1 MDALLWEAVVKGA
14 PAPGPCRGG
23 CRRRTKMQGVD
34 DLPTTLADRYQLTR
48 IVGRGGMGEVWA
60 ARDVRLGRDVAV
72 KRLSPHLASEPG
84 VRERFDVEARAAAGL
99 NHPNVVAV
107 FDSGEHEGIPF
118 LVMELLPGR
127 TLADELVDGPLA
139 PVRARQ
145 VGGEVLAALA
155 ASHAAGIL
163 HRDVKPGNVLL
174 GADGAVKVADFGI
187 AKSTEAID
195 LTTTGTIVGTAAYLA
210 PERLAGQPATAQADL
225 YAVGVLLYE
234 ALSGQ
239 KPYAA
244 DTPMGLLR
252 AVEAQ
257 DPAPLAEARPGLDPS
272 LVAIVE
278 RAMDPDPSRRFASA
292 AAMAAALQGQPP
304 PPATAAAVT
313 DPAAAATSVLS
324 HTRVLT
330 PPAAVAAAGRGAEP
344 SRAAAPVAVAAAR
357 ARRRLGPTA
366 VAAILL
372 VVAMVVI
379 VALASRGGDPADP
392 ATTVPTTRVDVT
404 VAPVTVAPV
413 TVTVA
418 PTPVAPVRPTAPP
431 NTKKPEKEKEKE
443 KKGRDGD

>member
-1 MDALLWEAVVKGA
+1 M
-14 PAPGPCRGG
+14 R
-23 CRRRTKMQGVD
+23 GVD
-34 DLPTTLADRYQLTR
+34 DVPTMLADRYQLTR

-60 ARDVRLGRDVAV
+60 ARDIRLGRDVAV

-118 LVMELLPGR
+118 LVMELLSGR
-127 TLADELVDGPLA
+127 TLADELVDGPLDPA
-139 PVRARQ
+139 RARQ

-174 GADGAVKVADFGI
+174 TADGAVKVADFGI
-187 AKSTEAID
+187 AKSTEALD
-195 LTTTGTIVGTAAYLA
+195 LTSTGTIVGTAAYLA

-252 AVEAQ
+252 AVELQ
-257 DPAPLAEARPGLDPS
+257 DPVPLAEARPGLDPS

-278 RAMDPDPSRRFASA
+278 RAMDPDPSRRFATA
-292 AAMAAALQGQPP
+292 ADMAAALRGQSVPP
-304 PPATAAAVT
+304 RGAAAAAA
-313 DPAAAATSVLS
+313 PAAAATSVIS
-324 HTRVLT
+324 HTSVLT
-330 PPAAVAAAGRGAEP
+330 RPPVAAG
-344 SRAAAPVAVAAAR
+344 RAAAPVEIAAGR

-379 VALASRGGDPADP
+379 VALATRGGGPPDP
-392 ATTVPTTRVDVT
+392 ATTVPTTRVE
-404 VAPVTVAPV
+404 VTVAPV

-418 PTPVAPVRPTAPP
+418 ANHRRPRAADRPTEHEEAGEGERRTATNDHQPA
-431 NTKKPEKEKEKE
+431 
-443 KKGRDGD
+443 GRV

>member
-1 MDALLWEAVVKGA
+1 
-14 PAPGPCRGG
+14 
-23 CRRRTKMQGVD
+23 MQGVD
-34 DLPTTLADRYQLTR
+34 DVPTTLADRYQLTR

-60 ARDVRLGRDVAV
+60 ARDLRLGRDVAV

-118 LVMELLPGR
+118 LIMELLPGR
-127 TLADELVDGPLA
+127 TLADELVDGPLDPA
-139 PVRARQ
+139 RARQ
-145 VGGEVLAALA
+145 VGSEVLAALA

-174 GADGAVKVADFGI
+174 GVDGAVKVADFGI
-187 AKSTEAID
+187 AKSTEALD
-195 LTTTGTIVGTAAYLA
+195 LTTTGTVVGTAAYLA
-210 PERLAGQPATAQADL
+210 PERLSGQPATAQADL

-257 DPAPLAEARPGLDPS
+257 DPVPLSEARPGLDPS

-292 AAMAAALQGQPP
+292 AVMAAALRGQPV
-304 PPATAAAVT
+304 PPAGAVAA
-313 DPAAAATSVLS
+313 DPAAAATSVIS

-330 PPAAVAAAGRGAEP
+330 SPVGAAAGGRIEP
-344 SRAAAPVAVAAAR
+344 RRAAAPAAVAAAR
-357 ARRRLGPTA
+357 ARPRLGPTA
-366 VAAILL
+366 VAAVLL

-379 VALASRGGDPADP
+379 VALATRGGEPPNP
-392 ATTVPTTRVDVT
+392 ATTVPTTRVE
-404 VAPVTVAPV
+404 VTVAPV

-418 PTPVAPVRPTAPP
+418 PTTVAPVRPTAPP
-431 NTKKPEKEKEKE
+431 NTNKPEKDD
-443 KKGRDGD
+443 KKDDQKDDQKDDEDD

>member
-1 MDALLWEAVVKGA
+1 M
-14 PAPGPCRGG
+14 
-23 CRRRTKMQGVD
+23 
-34 DLPTTLADRYQLTR
+34 LADRYQLTR

-60 ARDVRLGRDVAV
+60 ARDIRLGRDVAV

-127 TLADELVDGPLA
+127 TLADELVDGPLDPA
-139 PVRARQ
+139 RARQ

-187 AKSTEAID
+187 AKSTEALD

-257 DPAPLAEARPGLDPS
+257 DPVPLAEARPGLDPS

-278 RAMDPDPSRRFASA
+278 RAMDPDPSRRFADR
-292 AAMAAALQGQPP
+292 GRHGGR
-304 PPATAAAVT
+304 PAGPTRAPRRHRRGGSRGRGHVGHFPHT
-313 DPAAAATSVLS
+313 RPDPAGGCRRRRS
-324 HTRVLT
+324 
-330 PPAAVAAAGRGAEP
+330 GA
-344 SRAAAPVAVAAAR
+344 RAAPVAVAAAR

-379 VALASRGGDPADP
+379 VALATRGGGPPDP
-392 ATTVPTTRVDVT
+392 ATTVPTTRVE
-404 VAPVTVAPV
+404 VTVAPV
-413 TVTVA
+413 TVTVTVPPYHRRPRA
-418 PTPVAPVRPTAPP
+418 ADRPTEHEEAG
-431 NTKKPEKEKEKE
+431 EGD